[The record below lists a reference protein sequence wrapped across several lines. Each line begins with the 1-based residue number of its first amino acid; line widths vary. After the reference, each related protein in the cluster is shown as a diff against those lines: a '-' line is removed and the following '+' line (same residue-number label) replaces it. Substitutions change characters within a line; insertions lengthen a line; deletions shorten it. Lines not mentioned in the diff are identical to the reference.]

1 MNYSGSQIICSGI
14 KIGVAISSELDYFG
28 STIKGYQF
36 LQPRIVTDMAVYIY
50 YNNAL
55 FDPFAVYYTI
65 FDTQGKTVKYQVHVL
80 ASRFSTGW
88 YYANFGW
95 WHKNVITNLK
105 MGTYRI
111 VWEIDQTQFGQAS
124 ARTDQFSVYKLRNEI
139 CSTSTDISSGGSAG
153 GISSTWKQQG
163 TCNTLNYGV
172 GLVVRSNVGCC
183 GSNH

>member
-1 MNYSGSQIICSGI
+1 MNYGGSQIISSGI
-14 KIGVAISSELDYFG
+14 KIGIAISSEMDYFG

-36 LQPRIVTDMAVYIY
+36 TQPRIVRDMAVYVY
-50 YNNAL
+50 FNNVL

-65 FDTQGKTVKYQVHVL
+65 FDPKGNTIKYQVRVL

-95 WHKNVITNLK
+95 WHKSVITNLK

-111 VWEIDQTQFGQAS
+111 VWEVDQTQFGPTY
-124 ARTDQFSVYKLRNEI
+124 ARTDQFSVYKQRNEI

-153 GISSTWKQQG
+153 GISSCMKQSG
-163 TCNTLNYGV
+163 TCNTYNYGV
-172 GLVVRSNVGCC
+172 GLVVAGVGCC
-183 GSNH
+183 GTNH